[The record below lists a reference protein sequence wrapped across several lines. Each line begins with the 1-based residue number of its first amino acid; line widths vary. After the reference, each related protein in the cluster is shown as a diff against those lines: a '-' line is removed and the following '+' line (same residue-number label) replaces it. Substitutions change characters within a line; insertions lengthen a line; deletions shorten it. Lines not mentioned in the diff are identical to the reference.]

1 MGTTV
6 RDEGLQAREI
16 AEQLAILDM
25 SGVEGA
31 FVFTFAVP
39 NSPYNPDPRFD
50 SDMANYGLV
59 KSYPERETF
68 EELARQAVGHG
79 KEMFGVELPQEKLS
93 KFAEDIGKHGDTY
106 PDMTWEPKKSFMA
119 VADYYAKH

>member
-1 MGTTV
+1 MADRVDGHYV

-16 AEQLAILDM
+16 AEQLTILDM

-50 SDMANYGLV
+50 SDMANYSLV
-59 KSYPERETF
+59 KSYPGEGD
-68 EELARQAVGHG
+68 LQGVGKTSGRTG
-79 KEMFGVELPQEKLS
+79 K
-93 KFAEDIGKHGDTY
+93 GDV
-106 PDMTWEPKKSFMA
+106 WR
-119 VADYYAKH
+119 